1 MRVLLVNKFN
11 FLKGG
16 ADKYFLDLA
25 ELLSSKKVKVAKFSM
40 RHPNNLPDKYSR
52 WWPSGINFDR
62 FAYHRI
68 FKYFS
73 HIFWNREAARQ
84 FEKIIKDFKPEIVHF
99 NNIYHHLSPSI
110 LPVAKRYHL
119 PVVMHLHD
127 YKLIS
132 PNYKLFS
139 RGRIDES
146 AKGGHW
152 WRTVAKRGLKN
163 SYLKSLIAA
172 TEMWWHHSVL
182 KVYEKNI
189 DLFIAPSIFMKNKM
203 VEWGIEESK
212 IVVLYHFIDTK
223 KFKPEFALGDYLLY
237 FGRLDQE
244 KGVDNLLKAM
254 VKVRGDKKLKIV
266 GSGAEYKNL
275 KEQTKKLGLEKRVE
289 FIGPKYGQSLKEII
303 CRSYLV
309 VIPSRWYEVFGLVN
323 LEAAALGKF
332 VIASDIGGIP
342 EAVQAQHTALL
353 FNYDSSD
360 DLATKINWS
369 LDNPR
374 VVAEGAKEART
385 FVEKNFSPD
394 KHFAGLM
401 EIYEKLLVSYKN

>member
-25 ELLSSKKVKVAKFSM
+25 ELLLSKKVKVAKFAM
-40 RHPNNLPDKYSR
+40 RHPSNLPDKYSR
-52 WWPSGINFDR
+52 YWPTGVNFDR
-62 FAYHRI
+62 FSHRHV

-73 HIFWNREAARQ
+73 HIFWNFEAARQ
-84 FEKIIKDFKPEIVHF
+84 FGKVIKEFKPDIIHI

-139 RGRIDES
+139 RGEIDES

-152 WRTVAKRGLKN
+152 WRSVAKRGIKD
-163 SYLKSLIAA
+163 SYFKSFIAA
-172 TEMWWHHSVL
+172 TEMWWHHNVL
-182 KVYEKNI
+182 KVYEKNV
-189 DLFIAPSIFMKNKM
+189 DLFIAPSQFMKNKM
-203 VEWGIEESK
+203 VEWGVDEAK

-237 FGRLDQE
+237 FGRLDQG

-254 VKVRGDKKLKIV
+254 VKVKGNMKLKIV
-266 GSGAEYKNL
+266 GSGSEYKVL
-275 KEQTKKLGLEKRVE
+275 KEMTKKLGLEKRVE
-289 FIGPKYGQSLKEII
+289 FLGPKYDQELKEVI
-303 CRSYLV
+303 RQAYLV
-309 VIPSRWYEVFGLVN
+309 IIPSRLYEVFGLVN
-323 LEAAALGKF
+323 LEAGALGKF
-332 VIASDIGGIP
+332 VIASNIGGIP
-342 EAVQAQHTALL
+342 EAVQSRHSALL

-374 VVAEGAKEART
+374 AVSDGAKEARE

-394 KHFAGLM
+394 QHFAGLM
-401 EIYEKLLVSYKN
+401 KIYEKLLASTKN

>member
-1 MRVLLVNKFN
+1 MKVLLVNKFN

-25 ELLSSKKVKVAKFSM
+25 ELLASKKIKVAKFAM

-52 WWPSGINFDR
+52 YWPSGINFDR
-62 FAYHRI
+62 FSPHKI
-68 FKYFS
+68 GKYFS

-84 FEKIIKDFKPEIVHF
+84 FAKLIADFQPDIIHL

-152 WRTVAKRGLKN
+152 WRTVPRRGVKN
-163 SYLKSLIAA
+163 SYVKSLIAA
-172 TEMWWHHSVL
+172 AEMWWHHSVL
-182 KVYEKNI
+182 KVYENNV
-189 DLFIAPSIFMKNKM
+189 DLYIAPSRFMKEKM
-203 VEWGIEESK
+203 VEWGVPADK
-212 IVVLYHFIDTK
+212 IKVLYHFIDTK
-223 KFKPEFALGDYLLY
+223 KFRPEFALGDYLLY
-237 FGRLDQE
+237 FGRLDRE

-254 VKVRGDKKLKIV
+254 VKVKGDKKLKIV
-266 GSGAEYKNL
+266 GSGPEYKNL
-275 KEQTKKLGLEKRVE
+275 KALSDRLGLSRRVE
-289 FIGPKYGQSLKEII
+289 FVGPKYGQELHRII
-303 CRSYLV
+303 QEAYLV
-309 VIPSRWYEVFGLVN
+309 IIPSDWYEVFGLVN

-332 VIASDIGGIP
+332 VIASNIGGIP
-342 EAVQAQHTALL
+342 EAVQSRHTALL

-374 VVAEGAKEART
+374 AVSEGAREARE

-394 KHFAGLM
+394 RHLAGLL
-401 EIYEKLLVSYKN
+401 EIYEKLLAAYKN